1 MAFRQDWMKLRDG
14 EHFKPECGFI
24 NQPCLDGR
32 SFLFDRNVNATK
44 KLVAS
49 HEAVGYTVAMI
60 CRSSEKGKGGSC
72 IEKWYFLWRL
82 SAKPNFI

>member
-1 MAFRQDWMKLRDG
+1 MALRQVVSSTNHASMDDLSCPTGD
-14 EHFKPECGFI
+14 
-24 NQPCLDGR
+24 
-32 SFLFDRNVNATK
+32 VNATK

-82 SAKPNFI
+82 SAKPSFI